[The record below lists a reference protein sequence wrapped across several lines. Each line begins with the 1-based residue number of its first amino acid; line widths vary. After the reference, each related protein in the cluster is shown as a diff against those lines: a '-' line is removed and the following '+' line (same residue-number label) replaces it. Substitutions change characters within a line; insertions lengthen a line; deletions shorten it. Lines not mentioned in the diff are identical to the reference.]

1 MLYLGRYRDALP
13 VLQGGVALD
22 EKAGETGLLG
32 PQYVALAETQLA
44 LGQRDRAVASARKAA
59 GFSEHEGIRFPAAL
73 VLVAARRDAE
83 AEKIAVAMENTLQS
97 HMAAYAQL
105 VRAAIAARDG
115 RLGPAVELFRES
127 LKRRDTWMGR
137 LMLGRL
143 YAENGRYTEALGEL
157 DTCMKRYG
165 EAGDVFFN
173 DFPTARYLPPL
184 FYYLARTQEALGSSD
199 AKASY
204 ERFLAARGEADP
216 KDPLAADAR
225 KRLGE

>member
-1 MLYLGRYRDALP
+1 MYRGRYREALP
-13 VLQGGVALD
+13 ILQDGVALD
-22 EKAGETGLLG
+22 EKADHTGLLG

-44 LGQRDRAVASARKAA
+44 LGQREAAVASARKATS
-59 GFSEHEGIRFPAAL
+59 FSEHEGIRFPAAL

-97 HMAAYAQL
+97 HMTAYAQL

-137 LMLGRL
+137 FMIGRL
-143 YAENGRYTEALGEL
+143 YVESGRHTEAMGEL
-157 DTCMKRYG
+157 DACMKRYG
-165 EAGDVFFN
+165 EAGDVFFY

-184 FYYLARTQEALGSSD
+184 FYYLGRTQEALGSAD
-199 AKASY
+199 AKVSY

-225 KRLGE
+225 KRLPE